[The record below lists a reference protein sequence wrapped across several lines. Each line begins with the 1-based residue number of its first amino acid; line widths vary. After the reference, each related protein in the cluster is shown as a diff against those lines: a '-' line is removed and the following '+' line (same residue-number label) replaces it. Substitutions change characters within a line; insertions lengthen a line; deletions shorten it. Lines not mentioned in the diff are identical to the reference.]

1 MYSNKLFRE
10 GTLFDFLGQRKRG
23 LSNEIDQFEPN
34 YVLNTKEDD
43 LYKYLVDRYS
53 LETPVIVEDKIY
65 AETEETYVGAR
76 DSFDPNHVVS
86 RKGLRIK
93 VTVPF
98 NGDSVLFKYRASAYS
113 LSGSPSAE
121 IEGQELILD
130 YKTVEKDP
138 KEVKKLWEKDLAE
151 IRKNLSWVERDVS
164 MYNKEIEQITKES
177 IARRKKE
184 IMENQSLISSL
195 GIPIKKREDLPV
207 TYMVPMKKKKLKME
221 KPSPS
226 TTNYSPPEP
235 TLSEEEYE
243 DILEIVQNMALVM
256 ERSPKTFSKL
266 QEEEIRDHFLMHLNG
281 HYEGQATG
289 ETFNFSG
296 KTDILIR
303 VESKNIFISECKFWR
318 GKKDFIETI
327 NQLLGY
333 TSWRDTKTAI
343 LVFNRNKQLSDV
355 IKKIKSIIQEHENY
369 KSSHELKNKK
379 LHQDTI
385 FSFKFIQ
392 PRDKDKELIL
402 SVLVFDIPT

>member
-1 MYSNKLFRE
+1 MYNNRFFRE
-10 GTLFDFLGQRKRG
+10 AILSDYLNQKKRE
-23 LSNEIDQFEPN
+23 LKNEVDQFEPK
-34 YVLNTKEDD
+34 YVLNVKEAG
-43 LYKYLVDRYS
+43 LYEYLVDRYS
-53 LETPVIVEDKIY
+53 LETPVILEDKIY
-65 AETEETYVGAR
+65 ADPQETYVGVT
-76 DSFDPNHVVS
+76 DSFDPNRVVT

-98 NGDSVLFKYRASAYS
+98 KGNPILFKYRASTWSA
-113 LSGSPSAE
+113 SGIPSAE
-121 IEGQELILD
+121 IEGQELVLD

-138 KEVKKLWEKDLAE
+138 KEVKKLWERDLAK
-151 IRKNLSWVERDVS
+151 IRKNLGWVERDVS
-164 MYNKEIEQITKES
+164 IYNKEIKEIAKAN

-207 TYMVPMKKKKLKME
+207 TYGVPMKKKKLKIE
-221 KPSPS
+221 KPRPAA
-226 TTNYSPPEP
+226 TKYSPLEP

-243 DILEIVQNMALVM
+243 NILEIVQNMALVM

-289 ETFNFSG
+289 ETFNFTG

-318 GKKDFIETI
+318 GKKDFIETT

-385 FSFKFIQ
+385 LSFKFTQ